1 MLQSLWLS
9 MLFQELTMLKN
20 KLKTNIYLDNLLR
33 QAMILGMTC
42 VYGIVFL
49 ILVDGWYS
57 DYDIADTIHVLP
69 GGLLGRILCMIVLSE
84 ISMLFADLLYCL
96 IRKHRHKV
104 LVLMSVVISQAI
116 LNFIICNL
124 IATWYEKIL
133 SDNDIY
139 WRFMF
144 TDFVVVSIAS
154 LMYIVLQYS
163 VRYKKERE
171 LRILT
176 EINEEK
182 VNNALLREKL
192 EKLSNQADTHFIF
205 NCLGTLQELVREK
218 SDQTEQF
225 ITSFTNMYRYMLDA
239 GRQRQ
244 TTLEDEL
251 IFLEHY
257 SYLVHVRYPEV
268 EISVDYEKGM
278 LKEGYTFPMTI
289 QTLVKNAIK
298 HNAHS
303 RTNILKI
310 QVDIKGHSIIVTNNL
325 IPMSSTKEST
335 GVGLENLKE
344 RFALL
349 THKEL
354 KITRTAD
361 MYSVS
366 VPILYLE
373 DIDYECLDN

>member
-1 MLQSLWLS
+1 
-9 MLFQELTMLKN
+9 MLKN
-20 KLKTNIYLDNLLR
+20 KLKTNIYLDNLPR
-33 QAMILGMTC
+33 HAMILGMTC
-42 VYGIVFL
+42 VYGIIFL

-57 DYDIADTIHVLP
+57 DYDIADTIQVLP
-69 GGLLGRILCMIVLSE
+69 GGLFLRILCMIVLSE
-84 ISMLFADLLYCL
+84 ISMQITDLLYYL
-96 IRKHRHKV
+96 FSRYNLKV
-104 LVLMSVVISQAI
+104 LLLMLIVISQAI
-116 LNFIICNL
+116 LNYIICDV
-124 IATWYEKIL
+124 IATWYEKTL

-154 LMYIVLQYS
+154 FMYVVLQYS

-192 EKLSNQADTHFIF
+192 EKLSNQADTHFMF

-218 SDQTEQF
+218 SNQTEQF

-310 QVDIKGHSIIVTNNL
+310 QVDIKGHNIIVTNNL

>member
-1 MLQSLWLS
+1 MS
-9 MLFQELTMLKN
+9 FV
-20 KLKTNIYLDNLLR
+20 DNLPR
-33 QAMILGMTC
+33 HAMILGMTC

-69 GGLLGRILCMIVLSE
+69 GGLFWRIFCMVVLSE
-84 ISMLFADLLYCL
+84 MSMQITDFLYYLFNRYNL
-96 IRKHRHKV
+96 KV
-104 LVLMSVVISQAI
+104 LILMLIVISQAI
-116 LNFIICNL
+116 LNYIICDV

-133 SDNDIY
+133 SDDDIY

-154 LMYIVLQYS
+154 FMYVVLLYS
-163 VRYKKERE
+163 MRYKKERE
-171 LRILT
+171 LRIIT

-205 NCLGTLQELVREK
+205 NCLGTLQELVLEK
-218 SDQTEQF
+218 SDKTEHF

-244 TTLEDEL
+244 ITLEDEL

-257 SYLVHVRYPEV
+257 SYLVHARYPEV
-268 EISVDYEKGM
+268 EISVDYEKGR

-310 QVDIKGHSIIVTNNL
+310 QVDIKGHNIIVTNNL
-325 IPMSSTKEST
+325 IPMTSPEEST

-349 THKEL
+349 AHKEL

-361 MYSVS
+361 MYSVV

-373 DIDYECLDN
+373 DIDYECVDN

>member
-1 MLQSLWLS
+1 MLFSLWLS
-9 MLFQELTMLKN
+9 MLFQETAMLKN
-20 KLKTNIYLDNLLR
+20 KLKTNIYLDNLPR
-33 QAMILGMTC
+33 HAMILGMTC

-69 GGLLGRILCMIVLSE
+69 GGLFWRIFCMVVLSE
-84 ISMLFADLLYCL
+84 ISMQITDFLYYLFNRYNL
-96 IRKHRHKV
+96 KV
-104 LVLMSVVISQAI
+104 LILMLIVISQAI
-116 LNFIICNL
+116 LNYIICDV

-133 SDNDIY
+133 SDDDIY

-154 LMYIVLQYS
+154 FMYVVLLDS
-163 VRYKKERE
+163 MRYKKERE
-171 LRILT
+171 LRIIT

-205 NCLGTLQELVREK
+205 NCLGTLQELVLEK
-218 SDQTEQF
+218 SDKTEHF

-244 TTLEDEL
+244 ITLEDEL

-257 SYLVHVRYPEV
+257 SYLVHARYPEV
-268 EISVDYEKGM
+268 EISVDYEKGR

-310 QVDIKGHSIIVTNNL
+310 QVDIKGHNIIVTNNL
-325 IPMSSTKEST
+325 IPMSSPEEST

-349 THKEL
+349 AHKEL

-361 MYSVS
+361 MYSVV

>member
-1 MLQSLWLS
+1 
-9 MLFQELTMLKN
+9 
-20 KLKTNIYLDNLLR
+20 
-33 QAMILGMTC
+33 
-42 VYGIVFL
+42 
-49 ILVDGWYS
+49 
-57 DYDIADTIHVLP
+57 
-69 GGLLGRILCMIVLSE
+69 
-84 ISMLFADLLYCL
+84 
-96 IRKHRHKV
+96 
-104 LVLMSVVISQAI
+104 MSVVISQAI

-278 LKEGYTFPMTI
+278 LKEGYT
-289 QTLVKNAIK
+289 L
-298 HNAHS
+298 
-303 RTNILKI
+303 
-310 QVDIKGHSIIVTNNL
+310 GHRYVEASLGCRRDARRIV
-325 IPMSSTKEST
+325 PRAGKEGNPAQCRCRHF
-335 GVGLENLKE
+335 GVPN
-344 RFALL
+344 
-349 THKEL
+349 
-354 KITRTAD
+354 D
-361 MYSVS
+361 C
-366 VPILYLE
+366 
-373 DIDYECLDN
+373 DCD